1 MSKNADS
8 DPGLDAQKRGRAELE
23 QLLVLTAGGDRAAF
37 ERLYNKTS
45 AKLYGVIR
53 RILTNSMAADEAH
66 QDAYL
71 TIWNKAAGFDP
82 SRASPITWMAVIA
95 RNKAIDLKRRAGERM
110 FDGAVEL
117 DPAQSSL
124 MPDGLMMAELS
135 DDMKRLGECLDGL
148 QDEHKNMV
156 LLAYY
161 EGWSRDELGAKYE
174 RPVAT
179 VKTILRRSLIALK
192 GCLDGIK

>member
-1 MSKNADS
+1 MSDRKDI
-8 DPGLDAQKRGRAELE
+8 DAQ
-23 QLLVLTAGGDRAAF
+23 TAGRKELTDFLAQTADGDRAAF

-53 RILTNSMAADEAH
+53 RILTNTQAADEAH
-66 QDAYL
+66 QETYL
-71 TIWNKAAGFDP
+71 AIWKQASRFDP
-82 SRASPITWMAVIA
+82 DRASPITWMAVIA
-95 RNKAIDLKRRAGERM
+95 RNKAIDLRRRAGERV
-110 FDGAVEL
+110 FEGATEL
-117 DPAQSSL
+117 DPDQASRT
-124 MPDGLMMAELS
+124 PDALKMTETREELRRLS
-135 DDMKRLGECLDGL
+135 DCLDGL
-148 QDEHKNMV
+148 KDEHKHMV

-161 EGWSRDELGAKYE
+161 EGWSRDELGTKFE

>member
-1 MSKNADS
+1 M
-8 DPGLDAQKRGRAELE
+8 DARKELAR
-23 QLLVLTAGGDRAAF
+23 LLAQTALGDRAAF
-37 ERLYNKTS
+37 SNLYNKTS

-53 RILTNSMAADEAH
+53 RILIKPEAADEAH
-66 QDAYL
+66 QEAYL
-71 TIWNKAAGFDP
+71 AIWNKADQFD
-82 SRASPITWMAVIA
+82 SDRATAITWMAVIA

-110 FDGAVEL
+110 FEGAAEL
-117 DPAQSSL
+117 DPAQPSST
-124 MPDGLMMAELS
+124 PDGLMMTELNEELKELN
-135 DDMKRLGECLDGL
+135 DCLAGLKGEHRD
-148 QDEHKNMV
+148 MV

-161 EGWSRDELGAKYE
+161 EGWSRDELGTKYE